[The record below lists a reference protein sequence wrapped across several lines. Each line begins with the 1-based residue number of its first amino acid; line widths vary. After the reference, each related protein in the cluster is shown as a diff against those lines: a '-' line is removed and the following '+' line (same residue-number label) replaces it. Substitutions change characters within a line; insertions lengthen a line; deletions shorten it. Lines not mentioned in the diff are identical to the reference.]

1 MRGLL
6 RLSGHWLA
14 LLLLLGA
21 GPTLA
26 APPECPAAAHPDPS
40 ATLVRGTFM
49 ASGLE
54 GSQPEAFST
63 DKDQEVTL
71 TFPLL
76 ALPRGAVV
84 TGAELWLD
92 VSDPRGNPS
101 FTLQVEN
108 SGQLFGTRNLSRLQV
123 RRAVIWRANDSAVKA
138 LMLGPLAEAPILSR
152 RIQLKLKAPGLNAD
166 VRTPMWH
173 GPGSAEAALRP
184 RLIIAYKVPGPQPQQ
199 AVGIPGAVSTAP
211 VGVDLGAFPLSPR
224 LDHLIEKSKEFGI
237 VAYPLAGQGTVFSQ
251 TPALGDSLFYIIAKE
266 SDNSTALEAR
276 SARTGAAIW
285 SVPVQDP
292 SPYVLADSL
301 GRLVANGAAP
311 RLYVVGNNA
320 VHRFWITASAPAR
333 EDVPVAGLQP
343 TQAPALGPD
352 GSLYVINQG
361 SSLIALDPNFRPL
374 WSIPLGGERVS
385 AITIG
390 PTGCSAYLV
399 SALTNENAPKGLLA
413 VDTATGDKVEAPL
426 PNQADVQSFDK
437 PALHAPVVLL
447 HPDGT
452 EKVYVAADSAT
463 DGSLELFDRTPEEFT
478 LQRRWEKPGL
488 WGQPLPRRTQTGW
501 QIIALRAEK
510 GLSAGE
516 QIMSIEWID
525 GTEASWPLYG
535 NGVDRTQMAASS
547 VPTIDGAGTFYSPIH
562 LSSAYAAT
570 QGLSALLAS
579 LALPRD
585 PDRFLEMR
593 DETGAA
599 IQGPERLMIGPD
611 GALYALFQASRTPYR
626 LLLQLVLNEGAGAKA
641 CVKSPLFVT
650 GQGSSANI
658 TSEQRVILGPG
669 IRLDGEARISVRSC

>member
-1 MRGLL
+1 MRRPL
-6 RLSGHWLA
+6 RLSGHWLV
-14 LLLLLGA
+14 LVLLLGA
-21 GPTLA
+21 AGPPLA
-26 APPECPAAAHPDPS
+26 APPDCPAAAHRDLS
-40 ATLVRGTFM
+40 TTLVRATLM
-49 ASGLE
+49 ASGLV
-54 GSQPEAFST
+54 GSQPIAFST
-63 DKDQEVTL
+63 DKGQEVTL
-71 TFPLL
+71 TFPVP
-76 ALPRGAVV
+76 APPPGAAV
-84 TGAELWLD
+84 TGAELWLH
-92 VSDPRGNPS
+92 VRDPGGKPN

-108 SGQLFGTRNLSRLQV
+108 SGQPFGTRYLSRLQV
-123 RRAVIWRANDSAVKA
+123 GEAVFWRANDSAVKA
-138 LMLGPLAEAPILSR
+138 LTLGGDIR
-152 RIQLKLKAPGLNAD
+152 LKLKATPELNAD

-173 GPGSAEAALRP
+173 GPASAEAALRP
-184 RLIIAYKVPGPQPQQ
+184 RLIVAYRVPGPQPQQ
-199 AVGIPGAVSTAP
+199 AVGIPGAVSAAP
-211 VGVDLGAFPLSPR
+211 VGVDLGAFPLSPV
-224 LDHLIEKSKEFGI
+224 LNHLIEKSKEFGI
-237 VAYPLAGQGTVFSQ
+237 VAYPLAGQGAVFSQ
-251 TPALGDSLFYIIAKE
+251 TPALGDGLFYIIAKD
-266 SDNSTALEAR
+266 SNNSTALEAR
-276 SARTGAAIW
+276 SALTGAVIW
-285 SVPVQDP
+285 SVPVQGP

-301 GRLVANGAAP
+301 GRL
-311 RLYVVGNNA
+311 YVVGNNA
-320 VHRFWITASAPAR
+320 VHRFRINPNNASAPAR
-333 EDVPVAGLQP
+333 EDVPIAGLQP

-399 SALTNENAPKGLLA
+399 SALTNEDAPKGLLA

-437 PALHAPVVLL
+437 PALHTPVVLL
-447 HPDGT
+447 HSDGT

-463 DGSLELFDRTPEEFT
+463 DGSLELFNRTPEEFT

-488 WGQPLPRRTQTGW
+488 WGQPLARHTQTGW

-510 GLSAGE
+510 GVSAGE

-562 LSSAYAAT
+562 LSSAYTAT

-585 PDRFLEMR
+585 PDRFFVVR

-626 LLLQLVLNEGAGAKA
+626 LLLQVVLPAKA
-641 CVKSPLFVT
+641 CVKSPLSVT
-650 GQGSSANI
+650 GQGGANI

-669 IRLDGEARISVRSC
+669 TRLDGEARISVGSC

>member
-1 MRGLL
+1 
-6 RLSGHWLA
+6 
-14 LLLLLGA
+14 
-21 GPTLA
+21 
-26 APPECPAAAHPDPS
+26 
-40 ATLVRGTFM
+40 M

-54 GSQPEAFST
+54 AAFST
-63 DKDQEVTL
+63 NKDQEVTL
-71 TFPLL
+71 TFAVP
-76 ALPRGAVV
+76 ALPPGAAV
-84 TGAELWLD
+84 TGAELWLR

-123 RRAVIWRANDSAVKA
+123 RQAMSWPANDRAVKA
-138 LMLGPLAEAPILSR
+138 LTLGGDIR
-152 RIQLKLKAPGLNAD
+152 LKLKAPEINAD

-173 GPGSAEAALRP
+173 GPNAAEAALRP
-184 RLIIAYKVPGPQPQQ
+184 RLIVAYRVPGPQPQQ
-199 AVGIPGAVSTAP
+199 AVGIPGAVSAAP
-211 VGVDLGAFPLSPR
+211 VGVDLSAFPLSPR
-224 LDHLIEKSKEFGI
+224 LDHLGEKSREFGI
-237 VAYPLAGQGTVFSQ
+237 VAYPLAGQGAVFSQ
-251 TPALGDSLFYIIAKE
+251 TPTLGDGLFYIIAKNN
-266 SDNSTALEAR
+266 SNNSTALEAR
-276 SARTGAAIW
+276 SALTGAVIW

-301 GRLVANGAAP
+301 GRL
-311 RLYVVGNNA
+311 YVVGNNA
-320 VHRFWITASAPAR
+320 VHRFRINPNTASAPAR
-333 EDVPVAGLQP
+333 EDVPVNRLQP
-343 TQAPALGPD
+343 SQAPALGPD

-390 PTGCSAYLV
+390 PTGCNAYLV

-413 VDTATGDKVEAPL
+413 VDAATGDKVEAPL
-426 PNQADVQSFDK
+426 PNQVDVQSFDK

-447 HPDGT
+447 HSDGT

-463 DGSLELFDRTPEEFT
+463 EGSLALFDRTPEEFT
-478 LQRRWEKPGL
+478 LQPRWEKPGL
-488 WGQPLPRRTQTGW
+488 WGQPLARHTQTGW

-547 VPTIDGAGTFYSPIH
+547 VPTIGGAGTFYSPVH
-562 LSSAYAAT
+562 FSSAYAAT

-579 LALPRD
+579 LALTRD
-585 PDRFLEMR
+585 PERFLAVR

-626 LLLQLVLNEGAGAKA
+626 LLLQVVLPAKA
-641 CVKSPLFVT
+641 CVKSPLSVT
-650 GQGSSANI
+650 GQGGANI
-658 TSEQRVILGPG
+658 TSEQRVILWPG
-669 IRLDGEARISVRSC
+669 TRLDGEARISAGSC